1 MARHRRREN
10 HFKEDRRNGWG
21 MNLYRNKKEGMIG
34 GVCAG
39 LADHFDFAPWV
50 VRLVFLGGLL
60 FLQSLAVFGYI
71 VACIVLAP
79 RPRRKDRHDS
89 RQSDHEDR
97 HNHERERTNMFKY
110 SPSPSSSLRRAHE
123 RLNETVR
130 KVEDMEAYVT
140 SRHYKLN
147 REFANIDR

>member
-1 MARHRRREN
+1 MGKHRERDN

-21 MNLYRNKKEGMIG
+21 MNLYRNKKEGKIG

-50 VRLVFLGGLL
+50 VRLVFLGALL
-60 FLQSLAVFGYI
+60 FFQSLAVIAYI
-71 VACIVLAP
+71 AACVVLSP
-79 RPRRKDRHDS
+79 RPKGMRDGYEAKERHS
-89 RQSDHEDR
+89 ER
-97 HNHERERTNMFKY
+97 RERKNMFKY
-110 SPSPSSSLRRAHE
+110 SPSPSSSLRRAQE

-140 SRHYKLN
+140 SRHFKLN
-147 REFANIDR
+147 KEFADIDR